1 MATRNDKLYRSVK
14 TTNVRRD
21 EVIEDWRKLHDKKF
35 RKLYSFENTIRQIK
49 KNEEWHAWER
59 RGE

>member
-35 RKLYSFENTIRQIK
+35 GKLYSFQNIIK
-49 KNEEWHAWER
+49 YIMSRRLRCGTHG